1 LNIPAIKNEVF
12 AYFIVKFQYNNI
24 IMAQE
29 ITKCNPAYEYL
40 FT

>member
-1 LNIPAIKNEVF
+1 MANRSEVF

-29 ITKCNPAYEYL
+29 IARLNPSYEYL
-40 FT
+40 FE